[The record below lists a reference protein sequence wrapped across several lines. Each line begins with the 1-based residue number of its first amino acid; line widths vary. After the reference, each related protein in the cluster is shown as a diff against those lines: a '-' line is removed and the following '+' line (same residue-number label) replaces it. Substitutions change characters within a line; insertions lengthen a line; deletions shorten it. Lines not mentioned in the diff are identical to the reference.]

1 MFATRALKGAACA
14 AVLAATAYLVSPP
27 ADAALPD
34 ITQSDHVFI
43 LPGAS
48 ADAWAPRI
56 LGRIDPWSTTNPRVR
71 RIDENYYSCGS
82 TSSPCDL
89 RVIAYPRTAGLFFG
103 PNVPYADES
112 IETGVNMTKEAIDP
126 PDKPIVD
133 GQVVVAG
140 LSLGSITA
148 DAVQRSLDADPIRP
162 PSARVTFIVSGDP
175 SRVTPFSTGIGSFVP
190 EGFRIP
196 FLGWTA
202 TRPEANSHYDTV
214 VVVGEYDIT
223 ADFPDRPWNVLALA
237 NSVVGFVYSHSPSAL
252 SSPTAVPEENIR
264 VTTNDN
270 GATTTT
276 YFVPQPVLPILKPFN
291 RALPRVVDAANN
303 VLKPIV
309 DRGYSRYDADNGNQ
323 MPYLQPT
330 DGLPRLVK
338 PAKVTDSFK
347 AIPNA
352 SALPRQQRSANRLH
366 PLRNLTRSL
375 LPGRD
380 RRPVAERDVSSTTEA
395 PAASE

>member
-14 AVLAATAYLVSPP
+14 VVLTATAFLVSPP
-27 ADAALPD
+27 ADAAAPVLTD
-34 ITQSDHVFI
+34 ADHVFI

-48 ADAWAPRI
+48 PDAWAPRI

-89 RVIAYPRTAGLFFG
+89 RVIAYPRTAGPVFG

-126 PDKPIVD
+126 PSMPIVD
-133 GQVVVAG
+133 GKIVVAG

-148 DAVQRSLDADPIRP
+148 DAVQRSLDADPHRP
-162 PSARVTFIVSGDP
+162 PSDQVTFIVSGDP
-175 SRVTPFSTGIGSFVP
+175 SRVTPFSTGIGSFLP

-196 FLGWTA
+196 LLGWTV
-202 TRPEANSHYDTV
+202 TRPEANSNYDTV
-214 VVVGEYDIT
+214 VVVGEYDVT
-223 ADFPDRPWNVLALA
+223 ADFPDRPWNVLALV
-237 NSVVGFVYSHSPSAL
+237 NSVFGFAYSHGPSAL
-252 SSPTAVPEENIR
+252 SSPTVVPEENIR

-270 GATTTT
+270 KATTTT
-276 YFVPQPVLPILKPFN
+276 YLVPQPTLPMLRPFS
-291 RALPRVVDAANN
+291 RVAPRVVNAANN
-303 VLKPIV
+303 ILKPIV
-309 DRGYSRYDADNGNQ
+309 DRGYSRYDAQNGNQ

-352 SALPRQQRSANRLH
+352 SALPRLQRSTNRLH
-366 PLRNLTRSL
+366 QLRNLTRSL

-380 RRPVAERDVSSTTEA
+380 RKGVAERDVSSTIEP

>member
-14 AVLAATAYLVSPP
+14 VVLTATAFLVSPP
-27 ADAALPD
+27 ADAAVPVLTD
-34 ITQSDHVFI
+34 ADHVFI

-48 ADAWAPRI
+48 PDAWAPRI

-82 TSSPCDL
+82 TSSSCDL
-89 RVIAYPRTAGLFFG
+89 RVIAYPRTAGPVFG

-126 PDKPIVD
+126 PSTPIID
-133 GQVVVAG
+133 GQIVVAG

-148 DAVQRSLDADPIRP
+148 DAVQRSLDADPHRP
-162 PSARVTFIVSGDP
+162 PSDQVTFIVSGDP
-175 SRVTPFSTGIGSFVP
+175 SRVTPFSTGIGSFLP

-196 FLGWTA
+196 LLGWTV
-202 TRPEANSHYDTV
+202 TRPEANSNYDTV
-214 VVVGEYDIT
+214 VVVGEYDVT
-223 ADFPDRPWNVLALA
+223 ADFPDRPWNVLALV
-237 NSVVGFVYSHSPSAL
+237 NSLFGFQSSHGPSAL
-252 SSPTAVPEENIR
+252 SSPADVPEENIR
-264 VTTNDN
+264 ETENDK

-276 YFVPQPVLPILKPFN
+276 YLVPQPTLPMLRPFS
-291 RALPRVVDAANN
+291 RVAPRVVNAANN
-303 VLKPIV
+303 ILKPIV
-309 DRGYSRYDADNGNQ
+309 DRGYSRNDAQNGNK

-338 PAKVTDSFK
+338 PAKATHSL
-347 AIPNA
+347 N
-352 SALPRQQRSANRLH
+352 ALPRMQRSTNRLH
-366 PLRNLTRSL
+366 QLRNLTRSL
-375 LPGRD
+375 LPDRD
-380 RRPVAERDVSSTTEA
+380 RKGVAERDVSSTIEP